1 MTLVNLEVSGAASP
15 RPNGRHLRPDAEL
28 GPKLSGAKGSAMDDL
43 GNLLGPTCEAMLDSP
58 AEERFD
64 RLTRLARRCFSVPV
78 SLLTV
83 VTPERQWF
91 KSAQGTLLTETPVE
105 ISFCVH
111 ALRSGQSL
119 VLPDLDQDERFCNF
133 PIVCGEP
140 HVRFYAGV
148 PLRAPEGRLVG
159 TLCILDQKSREFSET
174 DMSALKDLAAC
185 AETELRAAA
194 WSNSEQDLWES
205 TDQEGRRALVDQDTR
220 SWTSEAILDILRRE
234 SLRSAE
240 HGRPLMVLLLETEV
254 SDQDSARS
262 KAEELRRQL
271 APYQA
276 LGRLADNQFLMVLA
290 ESNAERAS
298 ALAGSLLAHI
308 GGRACVLEPPAADLE
323 PAQVSRIFREKLS
336 ATSCIN
342 LSVSVEQPKVRV
354 HSFGPF
360 EVWVG
365 SEVVPAGRF
374 KSQKVRMLL
383 AYLLGSRDLRVN
395 EEVLIDEFWPQG
407 GDSARK
413 SLRGALSTLRT
424 IIRPDGCSLDPLER
438 QAGFVIMPREFPLW
452 SDVGEFRSVAPE
464 CLEETDLRR
473 ALGLYRGPY
482 LEGGFED
489 WVLRRRDQLHEDYMQ
504 FACRQAGLAFARCDF
519 EESARVAELVGEEG
533 WERQDLVAVLFRSWL
548 RLGRPEQVVKRFRE
562 VKTALFNDF
571 GVEPTLELLELY
583 HRAEL
588 SLT

>member
-1 MTLVNLEVSGAASP
+1 M
-15 RPNGRHLRPDAEL
+15 DEL
-28 GPKLSGAKGSAMDDL
+28 GS
-43 GNLLGPTCEAMLDSP
+43 LLGPTCEAILDSP

-78 SLLTV
+78 SLLTLI
-83 VTPERQWF
+83 TPDRQWF
-91 KSAQGTLLTETPVE
+91 KSAQGTTLIESPVE

-111 ALRSGQSL
+111 ALRSGQAL
-119 VLPDLDQDERFCNF
+119 VLDRLDQDERFSQF

-148 PLRAPEGRLVG
+148 PLRAPEGKLVG
-159 TLCILDQKSREFSET
+159 TLCILDQKPREFSST
-174 DMSALKDLAAC
+174 DLAALQDLAAC
-185 AETELRAAA
+185 AETELRASS
-194 WSNSEQDLWES
+194 WSSSEQALWES
-205 TDQEGRRALVDQDTR
+205 ADSEQRRALVDLSTR
-220 SWTSEAILDILRRE
+220 SWSAQAILDILRRE

-254 SDQDSARS
+254 ASLEEARA

-276 LGRLADNQFLMVLA
+276 LGRLAENQFLMVLA
-290 ESNAERAS
+290 EANAERAA
-298 ALAGSLLAHI
+298 ALAANLLCQT
-308 GGRACVLEPPAADLE
+308 GGRACILEPPGLDLA
-323 PAQVSRIFREKLS
+323 PAQVHEFFQQKLS
-336 ATSCIN
+336 ASSCTP

-365 SEVVPAGRF
+365 NEQVPAGRF

-383 AYLLGSRDLRVN
+383 AYLLGTRDLRCN
-395 EEVLIDEFWPQG
+395 EDVLMDEFWPQG

-424 IIRPDGCSLDPLER
+424 ILRPEGCVQDPLER
-438 QAGFVIMPREFPLW
+438 HAGFVVMPREFPLW
-452 SDVGEFRSVAPE
+452 ADVVEFRSVAPE
-464 CLEETDLRR
+464 SMEEGDLKR

-489 WVLRRRDQLHEDYMQ
+489 WVLRRRDQFHEDYLQ
-504 FACRQAGLAFARCDF
+504 FACRQANMAFSRGDF
-519 EESARVAELVGEEG
+519 EESARAAELVGEEG

-562 VKTALFNDF
+562 VKTSLHSDF

-588 SLT
+588 ALS

>member
-1 MTLVNLEVSGAASP
+1 MDL
-15 RPNGRHLRPDAEL
+15 L
-28 GPKLSGAKGSAMDDL
+28 GT
-43 GNLLGPTCEAMLDSP
+43 LLGPTCEAILDSP

-83 VTPERQWF
+83 ITPDRQWH
-91 KSAQGTLLTETPVE
+91 KSAQGTLLTEAPVE

-111 ALRSGQSL
+111 ALRSGQAL
-119 VLPDLDQDERFCNF
+119 VLSNLDQDQRFCDF
-133 PIVCGEP
+133 SIVCGDP
-140 HVRFYAGV
+140 YVRFYAGV
-148 PLRAPEGRLVG
+148 PLRAPEGQLVG
-159 TLCILDQKSREFSET
+159 TLCILDVQPRDFSEADLST
-174 DMSALKDLAAC
+174 LKDLAAC
-185 AETELRAAA
+185 AETELRAAS
-194 WSNSEQDLWES
+194 WSSAEQDLWES
-205 TDQEGRRALVDQDTR
+205 TEYERRRQLVDQDTR
-220 SWTSEAILDILRRE
+220 SWSREAILDILRRE

-240 HGRPLMVLLLETEV
+240 HGRPLMVVLLETEAAD
-254 SDQDSARS
+254 SQSARA

-276 LGRLADNQFLMVLA
+276 LGRLESNQFLLVLA
-290 ESNAERAS
+290 ESNSERAS
-298 ALAGSLLAHI
+298 ALAASLLAHT
-308 GGRACVLEPPAADLE
+308 GGRACVLEPPALSLGQAEVLE
-323 PAQVSRIFREKLS
+323 VFRQKLH
-336 ATSCIN
+336 ATSCTP

-354 HSFGPF
+354 HSFGAF

-365 SEVVPAGRF
+365 NELVPATRF

-438 QAGFVIMPREFPLW
+438 QAGFLVMPREFPLW
-452 SDVGEFRSVAPE
+452 ADVVEFRSIAPDCHEE
-464 CLEETDLRR
+464 CDLRR

-489 WVLRRRDQLHEDYMQ
+489 WVLRRRDQLHQEYMQ
-504 FACRQAGLAFARCDF
+504 FACRQAGLAFTRCDF
-519 EESARVAELVGEEG
+519 EESARVVELVGEEG
-533 WERQDLVAVLFRSWL
+533 WERQDLVALLFRSWL

-562 VKTALFNDF
+562 VKAALFQDF

>member
-1 MTLVNLEVSGAASP
+1 M
-15 RPNGRHLRPDAEL
+15 DEL
-28 GPKLSGAKGSAMDDL
+28 SS
-43 GNLLGPTCEAMLDSP
+43 LLGPTCEAILDSP

-78 SLLTV
+78 SLLTL
-83 VTPERQWF
+83 VTPDRQWF
-91 KSAQGTLLTETPVE
+91 KSAQGTTLTESPVE

-111 ALRSGQSL
+111 ALRAGQAL
-119 VLPDLDQDERFCNF
+119 VLNKLDQDERFCEF

-140 HVRFYAGV
+140 HLRFYAGV
-148 PLRAPEGRLVG
+148 PLRAPEGKLVG

-174 DMSALKDLAAC
+174 DLAALQDLAAC
-185 AETELRAAA
+185 AETELRASS
-194 WSNSEQDLWES
+194 WSSSEQALWEES
-205 TDQEGRRALVDQDTR
+205 DSQQRRSLVDPLTR
-220 SWTSEAILDILRRE
+220 SWSAEAILDILRRE
-234 SLRSAE
+234 SLRSSE

-254 SDQDSARS
+254 ARA

-276 LGRLADNQFLMVLA
+276 LGRLAENQFLMVLA
-290 ESNAERAS
+290 EANSERAA
-298 ALAGSLLAHI
+298 ALAANLLSQT
-308 GGRACVLEPPAADLE
+308 GGRACLLEPPAPHLA
-323 PAQVSRIFREKLS
+323 PAQVRKLLQQKLS
-336 ATSCIN
+336 ASSSRP

-365 SEVVPAGRF
+365 NEQVPAGRF

-383 AYLLGSRDLRVN
+383 AYLLGSRDLRCN
-395 EEVLIDEFWPQG
+395 EEVLMDEFWPQG

-424 IIRPDGCSLDPLER
+424 ILRPEGCTLDPLER
-438 QAGFVIMPREFPLW
+438 RAGFVIMPREFPLW
-452 SDVGEFRSVAPE
+452 SDVVEFRSVGADS
-464 CLEETDLRR
+464 LEEGDLKR
-473 ALGLYRGPY
+473 ALSLYRGPY

-489 WVLRRRDQLHEDYMQ
+489 WILRRRDQFHEDYLR
-504 FACRQAGLAFARCDF
+504 FACRQANMAFARGDF
-519 EESARVAELVGEEG
+519 EESARAAEGVGEEG

-548 RLGRPEQVVKRFRE
+548 RLGRPEQVVRRFRE
-562 VKTALFNDF
+562 VKNCLQNDF
-571 GVEPTLELLELY
+571 GVEPRLELLELY

-588 SLT
+588 ALS

>member
-1 MTLVNLEVSGAASP
+1 
-15 RPNGRHLRPDAEL
+15 
-28 GPKLSGAKGSAMDDL
+28 MDEIRD
-43 GNLLGPTCEAMLDSP
+43 LLGPTCDAILDTP

-78 SLLTV
+78 SLLTLI
-83 VTPERQWF
+83 TPERQWF
-91 KSAQGTLLTETPVE
+91 KSAQGTLLTESPVE

-111 ALRSGQSL
+111 ALRAGQSL
-119 VLPDLDQDERFCNF
+119 VLTDLEADERFRNF

-148 PLRAPEGRLVG
+148 PLRAPEGKLVG
-159 TLCILDQKSREFSET
+159 TLCILDQQPREFSAG
-174 DMSALKDLAAC
+174 DMAALEDLAAC
-185 AETELRAAA
+185 AETELRAAG
-194 WSNSEQDLWES
+194 WSSSEQDLWES
-205 TDQEGRRALVDQDTR
+205 AGNEQRRALVDQDTR
-220 SWTSEAILDILRRE
+220 SWSSEAILDILRRE

-240 HGRPLMVLLLETEV
+240 HGRPLMVLLLETALNDTQE
-254 SDQDSARS
+254 ARV

-276 LGRLADNQFLMVLA
+276 LGRLGENQFLMVLA
-290 ESNAERAS
+290 EATAERA
-298 ALAGSLLAHI
+298 AAMANSLLSQT
-308 GGRACVLEPPAADLE
+308 GGRACILEPPAITLAPTEVNRWLQQRL
-323 PAQVSRIFREKLS
+323 AAGS
-336 ATSCIN
+336 AVP

-354 HSFGPF
+354 HSFGQF
-360 EVWVG
+360 EVWLGTELVAP
-365 SEVVPAGRF
+365 SRF

-383 AYLLGSRDLRVN
+383 AYLLGKRDLRCN

-424 IIRPDGCSLDPLER
+424 LLRPEGCPLDPLER

-452 SDVGEFRSVAPE
+452 SDVGEFRQVATDS
-464 CLEETDLRR
+464 LEEPDLKR
-473 ALGLYRGPY
+473 ALSLVRGPY
-482 LEGGFED
+482 LEGCFED
-489 WVLRRRDQLHEDYMQ
+489 WVLRRRDQLHQEYLQ
-504 FACRQAGLAFARCDF
+504 FACRQAGMAFSRGDF
-519 EESARVAELVGEEG
+519 EESARAAEMVGEEG
-533 WERQDLVAVLFRSWL
+533 WERQDLLAVLFRSWL
-548 RLGRPEQVVKRFRE
+548 RLGRPEQVVKRYRE
-562 VKTALFNDF
+562 VKTALMNDF

>member
-1 MTLVNLEVSGAASP
+1 M
-15 RPNGRHLRPDAEL
+15 DEL
-28 GPKLSGAKGSAMDDL
+28 GS
-43 GNLLGPTCEAMLDSP
+43 LLGPTCEAILDSP

-78 SLLTV
+78 SLLTLI
-83 VTPERQWF
+83 TPDRQWF
-91 KSAQGTLLTETPVE
+91 KSAQGTTLTESPVE

-111 ALRSGQSL
+111 ALRAGEAL
-119 VLPDLDQDERFCNF
+119 VLDQLDQDERFSQF

-148 PLRAPEGRLVG
+148 PLRAPEGKLVG
-159 TLCILDQKSREFSET
+159 TLCILDQKPREFSST
-174 DMSALKDLAAC
+174 DLAALQDLAAC

-194 WSNSEQDLWES
+194 WSSSEQALWES
-205 TDQEGRRALVDQDTR
+205 SDSQQRRSLVDQATR
-220 SWTSEAILDILRRE
+220 SWSAEAILDILRRE
-234 SLRSAE
+234 SLRSSE

-254 SDQDSARS
+254 SGGEDARA

-290 ESNAERAS
+290 EANAERAAS
-298 ALAGSLLAHI
+298 LAANLLSQT
-308 GGRACVLEPPAADLE
+308 GGRACILEPPAVELE
-323 PAQVSRIFREKLS
+323 PTQVRELLQQKLS
-336 ATSCIN
+336 ASSCAP

-365 SEVVPAGRF
+365 NEQVAAGRF

-383 AYLLGSRDLRVN
+383 AYLLGSRDLRCN
-395 EEVLIDEFWPQG
+395 EEVLMDEFWPQG

-424 IIRPDGCSLDPLER
+424 ILRPDGCALDPLER
-438 QAGFVIMPREFPLW
+438 HAGFVIMPREFPLW
-452 SDVGEFRSVAPE
+452 ADVVEFRSVAVDS
-464 CLEETDLRR
+464 LEEGDLRR
-473 ALGLYRGPY
+473 ALSLYRGPY

-489 WVLRRRDQLHEDYMQ
+489 WALRRRDRFHEEYLG
-504 FACRQAGLAFARCDF
+504 FACRLASMAFARGDF
-519 EESARVAELVGEEG
+519 EESARAAELVGEEG
-533 WERQDLVAVLFRSWL
+533 WERQELVAVLFRSWL

-562 VKTALFNDF
+562 VKTSLHNDF
-571 GVEPTLELLELY
+571 GVEPSLELLELY

-588 SLT
+588 ALS